1 MKLKL
6 YLLFPVCFLLL
17 MSFNSSGQGLCNV
30 GGGSFAIS
38 PSEGCAPLTV
48 NITNNVS
55 NAITVGYDIA
65 YDGVSTNPSLRDYT
79 SIIYYTAGDFTL
91 LQYGAVSSGR
101 YAACKKVKVYETG
114 MPVASYASCGGG
126 KIKLVLED
134 NAVLRIYDQIEI
146 KWGDGSKD
154 EVWKKGDAVNFD
166 HTYTNIAVTPVISVK
181 GIYSGNNSCAGGA
194 PLSLPVYFQ
203 QPQLNTIQVK
213 TVEAKRDGSLELTY
227 TGLTSIATE
236 LQYSSDGTNYTTHGT
251 RTVGGSNIFYR
262 MDNLNLNQVYQLRL
276 SSKDLCG
283 GQLDSDVV
291 TSTVISGKSED
302 EKNVIS
308 WSKYPVAT
316 DFIEYELF
324 RDGVSVKKFSINETT
339 YTDSNVQCGDQFE
352 YYVVAKTKNITST
365 SAPTSV
371 KTEISQAKPI
381 SQASVTVNGDKLI
394 LINAVIPGVSASSTY
409 ELTVERAEAGSN
421 VFKRIATVSSQNE
434 FVDSDVKANELSYCY
449 RLSYQNA
456 CGQKLPPTEPI
467 CSILLKNELSN
478 FIWTTEKPYLETT
491 ASYAVLQKGSSGAA
505 AEFDNKLKTSF
516 VPVLNAQS
524 DLEYTFQIR
533 ANSSSGN
540 FQSFSNIVYYK
551 RSPGVFVPDAFSPND
566 DSYNDELLAKTE
578 GTRAFNFFVLTRW
591 GEVVFHSE
599 DILVGWDGKI
609 KGENAPVGSYIYK
622 VTFIDDIN
630 QKVEKSGTFMLLR

>member
-6 YLLFPVCFLLL
+6 HLLFPFCILLL
-17 MSFNSSGQGLCNV
+17 MSFNLSGQGLCNV
-30 GGGSFAIS
+30 GGGNFTIS

-48 NITNNVS
+48 TITNNVT
-55 NAITVGYDIA
+55 NAITVGYDPT
-65 YDGVSTNPSLRDYT
+65 YDGVSSNPSLKDYP
-79 SIIYYTAGDFTL
+79 SIIYYIAGEFTM
-91 LQYGAVSSGR
+91 LQYGAVSSGP
-101 YAACKKVKVYETG
+101 YAACKQIKAYETRLTP
-114 MPVASYASCGGG
+114 MQYFSCGGG
-126 KIKLVLED
+126 KVNLLLSD
-134 NAVLRIYDQIEI
+134 DAFLRSYDEIEI
-146 KWGDGSKD
+146 KWGDGIT
-154 EVWKKGDAVNFD
+154 EIWKKGGDLNQTHIYAS
-166 HTYTNIAVTPVISVK
+166 TASSPVIQVR
-181 GIYSGNNSCAGGA
+181 GIYTSNKSCLSGGT
-194 PLSLPVYFQ
+194 LSMPVSFV

-227 TGLTSIATE
+227 TGLTSIATQ

-262 MDNLNLNQVYQLRL
+262 MDNLNANQVYKIRL

-302 EKNVIS
+302 EKNIIS

-324 RDGVSVKKFSINETT
+324 RDGVSVKKFSINETS
-339 YTDSNVQCGDQFE
+339 YTDPNVQCGDQFE

-365 SAPTSV
+365 SAPISV
-371 KTEISQAKPI
+371 KTEIAQAKPI
-381 SQASVTVNGDKLI
+381 TQASVTVNGDKLI
-394 LINAVIPGVSASSTY
+394 LINAVIPGVNTSSAY

-421 VFKRIATVSSQNE
+421 IFKRIATVSSQNE

-456 CGQKLPPTEPI
+456 CGQKLPATEPI

-533 ANSSSGN
+533 ANSASGN

>member
-1 MKLKL
+1 
-6 YLLFPVCFLLL
+6 
-17 MSFNSSGQGLCNV
+17 MSSALSAQGLCNV
-30 GGGSFAIS
+30 GGGSFDIS

-48 NITNNVS
+48 TITNNVS
-55 NAITVGYDIA
+55 NAITVGYDPT
-65 YDGVSTNPSLRDYT
+65 YDGVSNNPSLRDYPAIT
-79 SIIYYTAGDFTL
+79 YYSSGNFTL

-101 YAACKKVKVYETG
+101 YSACKQVKVYETG
-114 MPVASYASCGGG
+114 TPSAQYTSCGGG
-126 KIKLVLED
+126 KIKLVLDD

-146 KWGDGSKD
+146 KWGDGSQD
-154 EVWKKGDAVNFD
+154 EIWKKGDAVNFD
-166 HTYTNIAVTPVISVK
+166 HIYTNTAINPVISIK
-181 GIYSGNNSCAGGA
+181 GIYSGNNSCAGGT
-194 PLSLPVYFQ
+194 PLSLPVSFQ
-203 QPQLNTIQVK
+203 QPQLNTIQIK
-213 TVEAKRDGSLELTY
+213 TVETKQDGSLELTY
-227 TGLTSIATE
+227 AGITAIATE
-236 LQYSSDGTNYTTHGT
+236 MQFSSDGTNYTTHGT
-251 RTVGGSNIFYR
+251 RTVGGSSIFYR
-262 MDNLNLNQVYQLRL
+262 MDNLNANQVYQVRL

-302 EKNVIS
+302 EKNIIS
-308 WSKYPVAT
+308 WNKYPVAT
-316 DFIEYELF
+316 DFVEYELF
-324 RDGVSVKKFSINETT
+324 RDGVSVKKFSINELS

-365 SAPTSV
+365 SARLSV
-371 KTEISQAKPI
+371 KTEIAQAKPI

-394 LINAVIPGVSASSTY
+394 LINAVIPGVNATSVY
-409 ELTVERAEAGSN
+409 ELTVERAEAGSTT
-421 VFKRIATVSSQNE
+421 FKRIATVSSQNE

-456 CGQKLPPTEPI
+456 CGQKLPATEPI

-478 FIWTTEKPYLETT
+478 FIWTTEKPYLEST
-491 ASYAVLQKGSSGAA
+491 ASYAVLQKGSSGAS
-505 AEFDNKLKTSF
+505 AEFDNSLKNSF

-533 ANSSSGN
+533 ANSTSGN
-540 FQSFSNIVYYK
+540 FQSLSNIVYYK

-566 DSYNDELLAKTE
+566 DTYNDELLAKTE

-591 GEVVFHSE
+591 GEVIFHSE

-609 KGENAPVGSYIYK
+609 KGQNAPVGSYVYK
-622 VTFIDDIN
+622 VSFIDDIN